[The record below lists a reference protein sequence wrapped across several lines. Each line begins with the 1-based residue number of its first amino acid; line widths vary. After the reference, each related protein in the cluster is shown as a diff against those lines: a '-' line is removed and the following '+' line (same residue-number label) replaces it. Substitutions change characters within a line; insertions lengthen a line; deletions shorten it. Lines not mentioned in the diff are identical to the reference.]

1 MKINIKI
8 DKLILHGFSPHEQ
21 KTIQTKIIQEIT
33 NTLQNTKQQPS
44 NQLNNQPQTRNINTL
59 NIQTTTNPQKI
70 AHTIAH
76 TIKNITTQT
85 TNRP

>member
-1 MKINIKI
+1 MKIKIEI
-8 DKLILHGFSPHEQ
+8 DKLILHGFTPHEQ

-44 NQLNNQPQTRNINTL
+44 QLNNQPQTHNINTL
-59 NIQTTTNPQKI
+59 NIQTTDNPQKI

-76 TIKNITTQT
+76 TIKNTTVQQQQ
-85 TNRP
+85 